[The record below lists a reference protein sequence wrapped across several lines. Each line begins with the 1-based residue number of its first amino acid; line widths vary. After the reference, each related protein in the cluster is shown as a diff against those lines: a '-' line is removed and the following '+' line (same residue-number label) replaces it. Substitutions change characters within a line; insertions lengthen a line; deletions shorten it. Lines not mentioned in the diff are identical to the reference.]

1 LCRSIPDS
9 CSVFGRNIYKG
20 KECALLFP
28 CCWNLVLP
36 KPTADP
42 GCLSLALSSCSSDS
56 AWAAEEQNFSMGML
70 LAVPPCKPWYRSG
83 FIPASQNPDAP
94 SGKAMAIGAQ
104 IHVAVGSME
113 EWEVTT

>member
-1 LCRSIPDS
+1 
-9 CSVFGRNIYKG
+9 
-20 KECALLFP
+20 
-28 CCWNLVLP
+28 
-36 KPTADP
+36 
-42 GCLSLALSSCSSDS
+42 
-56 AWAAEEQNFSMGML
+56 MGML
-70 LAVPPCKPWYRSG
+70 LAVPPCKLWYRSG